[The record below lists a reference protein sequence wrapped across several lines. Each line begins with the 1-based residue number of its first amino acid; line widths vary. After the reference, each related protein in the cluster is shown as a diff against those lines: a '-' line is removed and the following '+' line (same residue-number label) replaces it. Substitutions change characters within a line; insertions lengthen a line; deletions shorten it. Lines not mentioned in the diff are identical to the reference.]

1 MAIDVQ
7 EITGTTAIAAAR
19 LSDFSTG
26 GAVPLPAHT
35 AWLDSKVKPLIS
47 GNPSAWVDLLGHA
60 SRQWKH
66 TGGMNSHQ
74 LNRILSFQR
83 CEALKARIAGYG
95 SSVRFNVEFAEGDDQ
110 SVMPNPNDGYDRAA
124 DAVHD
129 DAQRGP
135 ADVQFDG
142 VSIPGRG
149 SHVRLVQRRRHNA
162 ADDQGNRRFLWFDR
176 HAPEHHTDVRRLGS
190 ADARSGFRKRRRAG
204 PRERHSAAHQLLTPG
219 DAMAAKRES
228 RDQIPALLRSKIGD
242 AAVAMR
248 LSARGV

>member
-95 SSVRFNVEFAEGDDQ
+95 SSVRFNVEFPRATISRSCRTRTTATIGPPTPFTTTRSADLRMCNSTASLYQDAGATFGSY
-110 SVMPNPNDGYDRAA
+110 SVSGTMRLTIKEIVDFFGLIGTHPSTIPMSGGWGVQMPG
-124 DAVHD
+124 
-129 DAQRGP
+129 
-135 ADVQFDG
+135 
-142 VSIPGRG
+142 
-149 SHVRLVQRRRHNA
+149 
-162 ADDQGNRRFLWFDR
+162 
-176 HAPEHHTDVRRLGS
+176 LGS
-190 ADARSGFRKRRRAG
+190 ASEGVLALVSGIL
-204 PRERHSAAHQLLTPG
+204 PLISY
-219 DAMAAKRES
+219 
-228 RDQIPALLRSKIGD
+228 
-242 AAVAMR
+242 
-248 LSARGV
+248 